1 MDENWLEL
9 HHSSDA
15 GGEGRCISSPG
26 LLVAFVELLGKTPV
40 CQEPEEDKDVY
51 FMASGQNPQTQHFLH
66 VSGGTILKP
75 VEVNSLSF

>member
-1 MDENWLEL
+1 M
-9 HHSSDA
+9 
-15 GGEGRCISSPG
+15 GISSPE

-40 CQEPEEDKDVY
+40 HEEPGEDKDVY
-51 FMASGQNPQTQHFLH
+51 SMVSGQNPLTKHFIH